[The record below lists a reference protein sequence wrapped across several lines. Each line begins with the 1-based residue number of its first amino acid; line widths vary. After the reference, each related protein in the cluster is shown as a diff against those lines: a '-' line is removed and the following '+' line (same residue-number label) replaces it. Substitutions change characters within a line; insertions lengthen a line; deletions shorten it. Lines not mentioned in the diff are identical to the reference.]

1 MGNGIS
7 LSDLPERYRRQAE
20 QKLMM
25 EIRRKAALQPEPDGA
40 KATRRTNP
48 KEKSDN
54 TPKLRNQKVM
64 RDGKTFDSKREAD
77 RYGELVLMEKQGLI
91 QNLEWQKEY
100 LLIPAQYKT
109 VEQYGKRGQRIKDKR
124 ILLER
129 QVTYVADFV
138 YEKDGETIVEDSK
151 GYRNPSSAPYAK
163 FVLKR
168 KLMLW
173 VHGIRITEV

>member
-1 MGNGIS
+1 MGKGIS
-7 LSDLPERYRRQAE
+7 LSDLPEPYRRQAE
-20 QKLMM
+20 QKLIQEMQ
-25 EIRRKAALQPEPDGA
+25 RRASIQSSDKAENRKVAVKKGKTDKP
-40 KATRRTNP
+40 
-48 KEKSDN
+48 
-54 TPKLRNQKVM
+54 PKLRNKKVT
-64 RDGKTFDSKREAD
+64 RGGKTFDSKREAD
-77 RYGELVLMEKQGLI
+77 RYDELVLLEKQGVI

-109 VEQYGKRGQRIKDKR
+109 VEQYGKHGARIKDKR

-129 QVTYVADFV
+129 KVSYIADFV

-173 VHGIRITEV
+173 IHGIRITEV

>member
-1 MGNGIS
+1 MGKGIS
-7 LSDLPERYRRQAE
+7 LSDLPEPYRRQAE
-20 QKLMM
+20 QKLIQEMQ
-25 EIRRKAALQPEPDGA
+25 RRAALKPKTETA
-40 KATRRTNP
+40 NP
-48 KEKSDN
+48 KNPRKKEKPVKP
-54 TPKLRNQKVM
+54 PKLRNQKVT
-64 RDGKTFDSKREAD
+64 RGGKTFDSKREAD
-77 RYGELVLMEKQGLI
+77 RYDELVILEKQGII

-109 VEQYGKRGQRIKDKR
+109 VEQYGKRGTRIKDKR

-138 YEKDGETIVEDSK
+138 YEKDGETVVEDSK

-173 VHGIRITEV
+173 IHGIRIVEV

>member
-1 MGNGIS
+1 MGKGIS
-7 LSDLPERYRRQAE
+7 LSDLPEPYRRQAE
-20 QKLMM
+20 QKLIQEMQ
-25 EIRRKAALQPEPDGA
+25 RRAALKPKTETANPE
-40 KATRRTNP
+40 NP
-48 KEKSDN
+48 QKKEKPDKP
-54 TPKLRNQKVM
+54 PKLRNQKVT
-64 RDGKTFDSKREAD
+64 RGDKTFDSKREAD
-77 RYGELVLMEKQGLI
+77 RYEELVLMEKQGLI

-109 VEQYGKRGQRIKDKR
+109 VEQYGKHGMRLKDKR

-129 QVTYVADFV
+129 KVTYIADFV

>member
-1 MGNGIS
+1 MGKGIS
-7 LSDLPERYRRQAE
+7 LSDLPEQYRRQAE
-20 QKLMM
+20 QKLMQEM
-25 EIRRKAALQPEPDGA
+25 Q
-40 KATRRTNP
+40 RRTAARLKAEAEKQKIST
-48 KEKSDN
+48 KEKAGKP
-54 TPKLRNQKVM
+54 PKLRNQKVT
-64 RDGKTFDSKREAD
+64 RGDKTFDSKREAD
-77 RYGELVLMEKQGLI
+77 RYEELVLMEKQGLI

-109 VEQYGKRGQRIKDKR
+109 VEQYGKHGMRLKDKR

-129 QVTYVADFV
+129 KVTYIADFV

>member
-1 MGNGIS
+1 MGKGIS
-7 LSDLPERYRRQAE
+7 LSDLPEPYRRQAE
-20 QKLMM
+20 QTLIQEMQ
-25 EIRRKAALQPEPDGA
+25 RRASIQSSDKAENRKVAVKKGKTDKP
-40 KATRRTNP
+40 
-48 KEKSDN
+48 
-54 TPKLRNQKVM
+54 PKLRNKKVT

-77 RYGELVLMEKQGLI
+77 RYDDLALLEKQGVI

-109 VEQYGKRGQRIKDKR
+109 VEQYGKRGTRIKDKR

-138 YEKDGETIVEDSK
+138 YEKDGETVVEDSK

-173 VHGIRITEV
+173 IHGIRITEV

>member
-1 MGNGIS
+1 MGKGIS
-7 LSDLPERYRRQAE
+7 LSDLPEPYRRQAE
-20 QKLMM
+20 QKLIQEMQ
-25 EIRRKAALQPEPDGA
+25 RRAALKPKTETANPE
-40 KATRRTNP
+40 NP
-48 KEKSDN
+48 RKKEKPVKP
-54 TPKLRNQKVM
+54 PKLRNQKVT
-64 RDGKTFDSKREAD
+64 RGGKTFDSKREAD
-77 RYGELVLMEKQGLI
+77 RYDELVILEKQGII

-109 VEQYGKRGQRIKDKR
+109 VEQYGKRGTRIKDNR

-138 YEKDGETIVEDSK
+138 YEKDGETVVEDSK

-173 VHGIRITEV
+173 IHGIRIVEV

>member
-1 MGNGIS
+1 MGKGIS
-7 LSDLPERYRRQAE
+7 LSDLPEPYRRQAE
-20 QKLMM
+20 QKIIQEMQ
-25 EIRRKAALQPEPDGA
+25 RRASIQSSDKAENRKVAVKKDKTDKP
-40 KATRRTNP
+40 
-48 KEKSDN
+48 
-54 TPKLRNQKVM
+54 PKLRNKKVT

-77 RYGELVLMEKQGLI
+77 RYDDLVLLEKQGVI

-109 VEQYGKRGQRIKDKR
+109 VEQYGKHGTRIKDKR

-129 QVTYVADFV
+129 KVTYIADFV
-138 YEKDGETIVEDSK
+138 YEKDGETVVEDSK

-173 VHGIRITEV
+173 IHGIRITEV